1 MKEAVFTLANAA
13 LIQYDMHVCD
23 SARFLAPSFT
33 VTSHHLVH
41 RQDVLPLTPRRTAA
55 APAFCWKSLLAPLLK
70 TDCDKARGAKR
81 GWQAANEKH
90 QSCLF
95 SLTGEEFKLQRAF
108 PEATSDLADGKTCS
122 PFSHRTEQSYSPV
135 VVQSLIAPAATIRF
149 QGQDLGLLE

>member
-1 MKEAVFTLANAA
+1 MLDCREDVRVEC
-13 LIQYDMHVCD
+13 VCVRRRI
-23 SARFLAPSFT
+23 SKSCSYRCCRRS
-33 VTSHHLVH
+33 VT
-41 RQDVLPLTPRRTAA
+41 